1 MGNYPESELVASKAT
16 VKGSISVS
24 RGKILVVDDSP
35 TDLTVMATP
44 LRDDGYGVV
53 TAHDGQEALARL
65 EGETFD
71 LVLLDVIMPG
81 VNGFQLCRSLRRDP
95 RYVGL
100 PIVLVT
106 SKREDFDRYWGLKQG
121 ADGYIVKPFSS
132 EQLLAAVRQYV

>member
-1 MGNYPESELVASKAT
+1 
-16 VKGSISVS
+16 VS

-44 LRDDGYGVV
+44 LRRDGYGVV

-65 EGETFD
+65 EGESFD

-95 RYVGL
+95 RYAGL
-100 PIVLVT
+100 SIVLVT

-132 EQLLAAVRQYV
+132 EQLLAAVRQYL